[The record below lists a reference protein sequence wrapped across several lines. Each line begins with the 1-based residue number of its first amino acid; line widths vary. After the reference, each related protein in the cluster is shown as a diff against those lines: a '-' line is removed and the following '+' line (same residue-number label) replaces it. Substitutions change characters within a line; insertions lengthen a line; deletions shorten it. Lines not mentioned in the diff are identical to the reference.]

1 MIYLRLL
8 RSIAYTLLCL
18 HLLHILVHKL
28 FTCLPNS
35 LSGCL
40 NLQRNTFSPS
50 HYHLFL
56 KHIDTVAIFVPLLPC
71 LPDHC
76 LNSVSD
82 SLSLNFAPDIH
93 LIILISALC
102 NAWWLVWNNGG
113 WGLENMEKSQF
124 ASGQGKVKEM
134 SSVCVCVYVC
144 VCVCVYVCV
153 CVRMCVVIESSQWR
167 GSDRR
172 AARHCHVTRHHDHHA
187 VIQRRAYAGTF
198 QLGVSVSVWSAG
210 AEGWTRVSVCAV
222 SSLYNKERQ

>member
-82 SLSLNFAPDIH
+82 SLSLNFAPHIH

-124 ASGQGKVKEM
+124 ASGQGKVKEN
-134 SSVCVCVYVC
+134 VWCVC
-144 VCVCVYVCV
+144 VCVCMCV
-153 CVRMCVVIESSQWR
+153 CGYRIL
-167 GSDRR
+167 
-172 AARHCHVTRHHDHHA
+172 A
-187 VIQRRAYAGTF
+187 VKRI
-198 QLGVSVSVWSAG
+198 WSARCPTLPSHSTSWPSCG
-210 AEGWTRVSVCAV
+210 YSATRLRRDFPTGSF
-222 SSLYNKERQ
+222 SFSMIRRRWRLNES

>member
-1 MIYLRLL
+1 MSQRQRCTTSIHLSASPTLLLSLQFPPMIYLRLL

-40 NLQRNTFSPS
+40 NLKRNTFSPS

-82 SLSLNFAPDIH
+82 SLSLKFAPHIH

-102 NAWWLVWNNGG
+102 N
-113 WGLENMEKSQF
+113 K
-124 ASGQGKVKEM
+124 GKVKCAILLYWSLGGVLISLPKAM
-134 SSVCVCVYVC
+134 SP
-144 VCVCVYVCV
+144 
-153 CVRMCVVIESSQWR
+153 
-167 GSDRR
+167 
-172 AARHCHVTRHHDHHA
+172 
-187 VIQRRAYAGTF
+187 
-198 QLGVSVSVWSAG
+198 
-210 AEGWTRVSVCAV
+210 
-222 SSLYNKERQ
+222 